1 MSKQNSGMTIVAVAL
16 VSILAGAV
24 IAGVVGVF
32 VLENEVRNYKTLA
45 EKYNAEVETNLRLK
59 ACLFSVASGLKDM
72 ALQLPYSSKAEILT
86 HIYVLNN
93 EAIACL
99 EAA

>member
-1 MSKQNSGMTIVAVAL
+1 MTIVAVAL
-16 VSILAGAV
+16 VSILLGAV
-24 IAGVVGVF
+24 IAGVVAASVH
-32 VLENEVRNYKTLA
+32 EKEARDHEALA

-72 ALQLPYSSKAEILT
+72 ALQLPYLSKAEILT
-86 HIYVLNN
+86 RIYVLNN